1 LKPKKS
7 ALRSHLEI
15 KKISVLGAG
24 KIGHGVAQI
33 CSQFGFDVSLYDH
46 KPENVQWGL
55 ERIEK
60 CVRASD
66 ERGAITRAESADWLS
81 RVTGTSKLGEAV
93 EGAGLVIE
101 AITENMNIKKD
112 LFRSVVPFCNRA
124 TVLASGTSTLSI
136 TEIASVTNH
145 PERFIGMHFG
155 NPVQLAK
162 PLEIVRGVWTSD
174 RTFELVWDLAIR
186 LGKTPIVVKDSPG
199 FVSTRLGLALFQEA
213 SKLLDEGV
221 ASLKDI
227 DTSAK
232 LFYGHKMGPFETCD
246 LVGLDARLNNLNSL
260 CQSTGD
266 LKWKPPTLLKH
277 LVAASFLGEKP
288 RSKGGYYTYF
298 GAKKD

>member
-1 LKPKKS
+1 
-7 ALRSHLEI
+7 LEI

-46 KPENVQWGL
+46 KHENVQCGL
-55 ERIEK
+55 ERIQK
-60 CVRASD
+60 FVRASI
-66 ERGAITRAESADWLS
+66 ERGTITQAESADWLS
-81 RVTGTSKLGEAV
+81 RIKGTAKLGEAV
-93 EGAGLVIE
+93 EDADLVIE
-101 AITENMNIKKD
+101 AISEDMNTKKD
-112 LFRSVVPFCNRA
+112 LFRRVVPFCDR
-124 TVLASGTSTLSI
+124 TSVLASVTSTLSI

-145 PERFIGMHFG
+145 PEKFIGMHFG
-155 NPVQLAK
+155 NPVPLTK
-162 PLEIVRGVWTSD
+162 PLEIVRGERTSD

-186 LGKTPIVVKDSPG
+186 LGKTPIVVRDSPG

-227 DTSAK
+227 DISAK

-260 CQSTGD
+260 YQSTAD
-266 LKWKPPTLLKH
+266 IKWEPPTLLKH